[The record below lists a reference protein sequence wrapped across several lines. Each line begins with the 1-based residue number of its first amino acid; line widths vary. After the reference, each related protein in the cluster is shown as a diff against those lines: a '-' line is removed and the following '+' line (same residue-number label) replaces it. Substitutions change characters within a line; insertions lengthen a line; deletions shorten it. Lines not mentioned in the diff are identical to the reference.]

1 MVLLTALLL
10 LSGAGALLYS
20 YLRGRSGRRALWRS
34 ALTIGAA
41 AGVARAGLA
50 AFGWY
55 TVEHTGGPLQIPG
68 YALTML
74 ALPEAAFLPRR
85 RAVLPAPPEF
95 YVALCAAII
104 LGTMI
109 AVGVV
114 ALIAGRHHEQ

>member
-1 MVLLTALLL
+1 MVFLTALPLL
-10 LSGAGALLYS
+10 FGAGALLYS
-20 YLRGRSGRRALWRS
+20 YLRGRSNRRALWRS
-34 ALTIGAA
+34 ALTIGAV

-50 AFGWY
+50 SFGWY

-68 YALTML
+68 YVLTML
-74 ALPEAAFLPRR
+74 ALPEAAFVPRG

-109 AVGVV
+109 AVGVI
-114 ALIAGRHHEQ
+114 ALVAGRRHDQ